1 MDRGVGAPQRGTR
14 QFMTIGNLVPPAE
27 QTLPVLYTLSVSIFG
42 ALAESER
49 PDPYLDGKL
58 IVHAL
63 NGDVAIEHADPHIV
77 IADSLLKQIDN
88 GNAGSYVS
96 LRPPR
101 QSAPAGLR
109 TGASPRRAD
118 TWAGR
123 ALRVHGI
130 NRDLSTASLG
140 NTAYARSPGKP
151 LGQISARS

>member
-1 MDRGVGAPQRGTR
+1 
-14 QFMTIGNLVPPAE
+14 MTTDNLVLPE
-27 QTLPVLYTLSVSIFG
+27 EETLPVMYTLSVSTFG

-58 IVHAL
+58 IVGER

-77 IADSLLKQIDN
+77 IADSLLNQIDN

-101 QSAPAGLR
+101 ESAPAGLR

-118 TWAGR
+118 TWAGW

-130 NRDLSTASLG
+130 NGDLIYRIT
-140 NTAYARSPGKP
+140 GKHRLCP
-151 LGQISARS
+151 IAWEAAWPD